1 MQRLLREGYRPFF
14 LFFPL
19 IGATALGAWTLALR
33 GRLSVTPTDHAVSMI
48 WGVLG
53 GAVLGFLLTAYPK
66 QNDANPPSPRLLA
79 LFFGGWLATC
89 VALLG
94 SWLGAPT
101 GELATALGA
110 LVWGGALG
118 WTGSIAAVSLRR
130 RWEPTTVAV
139 PAALAAGL
147 AGWLLARTGVAPG
160 VGVALGLH
168 VFLVGLALSL
178 LDRLLPFFASKAVK
192 DYAGSRRPW
201 FVGLLLA
208 TLLLR
213 ATGVV
218 PTRIADLL
226 VLALLGRQLAGWRV
240 DRLLRVPM
248 ITVLLLAV
256 GWLGLG
262 YAVELVRGPGPAS
275 VHFWTV
281 GGLCTLVLGIA
292 TRVTR
297 GHGGLPVAL
306 DRWAALAL
314 LLVQGAAVLR
324 ALLPMVLAVPLSV
337 QLFASAGLLGA
348 AFLIWGF
355 RHALLLSK

>member
-1 MQRLLREGYRPFF
+1 M
-14 LFFPL
+14 
-19 IGATALGAWTLALR
+19 IALGLPR
-33 GRLSVTPTDHAVSMI
+33 
-48 WGVLG
+48 G
-53 GAVLGFLLTAYPK
+53 GA
-66 QNDANPPSPRLLA
+66 
-79 LFFGGWLATC
+79 
-89 VALLG
+89 
-94 SWLGAPT
+94 
-101 GELATALGA
+101 
-110 LVWGGALG
+110 
-118 WTGSIAAVSLRR
+118 
-130 RWEPTTVAV
+130 
-139 PAALAAGL
+139 
-147 AGWLLARTGVAPG
+147 
-160 VGVALGLH
+160 ALGLH

-226 VLALLGRQLAGWRV
+226 VLALLGRQLAGWRAH
-240 DRLLRVPM
+240 RLLRVPM

-324 ALLPMVLAVPLSV
+324 ALLPMVLAVPPSV

>member
-1 MQRLLREGYRPFF
+1 MREEFEKLAVAGKIEGRQVEPLVQLTNSGFCTHRSWGFGRIKTVDTVFARFTIDFPGKAGHAMDLAFAAESLKPIPKDHILARKAADLEGLRQ
-14 LFFPL
+14 LAALHHLDL
-19 IGATALGAWTLALR
+19 IKLVINSYSGQATLEQ
-33 GRLSVTPTDHAVSMI
+33 I
-48 WGVLG
+48 QQVL
-53 GAVLGFLLTAYPK
+53 VPDVIRDDWKKWWETAKYEMK
-66 QNDANPPSPRLLA
+66 KDGH
-79 LFFGGWLATC
+79 F
-89 VALLG
+89 V
-94 SWLGAPT
+94 
-101 GELATALGA
+101 
-110 LVWGGALG
+110 
-118 WTGSIAAVSLRR
+118 
-130 RWEPTTVAV
+130 V
-139 PAALAAGL
+139 PAKKS
-147 AGWLLARTGVAPG
+147 APIEYQ
-160 VGVALGLH
+160 AEET
-168 VFLVGLALSL
+168 SL

-226 VLALLGRQLAGWRV
+226 VLALLGRQLAGWRAH
-240 DRLLRVPM
+240 RLLRVPM

-324 ALLPMVLAVPLSV
+324 ALLPMVLAVPPSV